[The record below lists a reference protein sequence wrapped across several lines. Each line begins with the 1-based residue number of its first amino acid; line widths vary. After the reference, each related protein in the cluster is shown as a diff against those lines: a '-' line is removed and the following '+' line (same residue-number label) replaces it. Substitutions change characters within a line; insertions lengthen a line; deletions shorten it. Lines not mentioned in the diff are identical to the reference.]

1 MTPPPHTNNRKAV
14 ANYCDDQTLP
24 VKLSV
29 HSYRPENYPQI
40 NHQEI
45 LYGDQAGVTPESN
58 QLAQYQFYQ
67 QQMDGIS
74 GADNI
79 THVFDGTHEN
89 PWASDERF
97 NHLSPEQ
104 YNASMT
110 NHQLM
115 LQMLNNGH
123 NENIPRNNQQV
134 TLGTQEIQQNQLLM
148 MTGPTPQLQT
158 QTPETCGY
166 HMNTFF

>member
-1 MTPPPHTNNRKAV
+1 
-14 ANYCDDQTLP
+14 
-24 VKLSV
+24 
-29 HSYRPENYPQI
+29 
-40 NHQEI
+40 
-45 LYGDQAGVTPESN
+45 
-58 QLAQYQFYQ
+58 
-67 QQMDGIS
+67 
-74 GADNI
+74 
-79 THVFDGTHEN
+79 
-89 PWASDERF
+89 
-97 NHLSPEQ
+97 
-104 YNASMT
+104 MT